1 MDERELSSRLA
12 EIKKQTSREFVQL
25 WENGPYWSVCN
36 LGGNKP
42 QDSGLFYCWGDIVG
56 YMKGGGLLGRKW
68 VTTDHLERGFK
79 FNSDMNELMPFNKS
93 MLLQRGWATER
104 VGTREY
110 NLTSARDAATVLWG
124 EAWRTPQYEE
134 FYKLVNDCDWTEQTV
149 MGVRGTRISGR
160 AKFSGKSIFL
170 PASGQA
176 VGTSSHKYVGEDGY
190 YWASTGHDGDGV
202 YQPPSFFYRSGYNHG
217 GAALHFSYDGW
228 EGKPGVSRGAYYAY
242 RNIGFV
248 IRPVLN
254 LPSEA
259 DERQKIKKAA
269 QQEQLRREREE
280 RWLSCLFSAA
290 AKLAKAD
297 GIVDESEVRVVEQLF
312 TRYSIPVTKRDQ
324 YRKVF
329 NQAIQRPSGIYAD
342 ADFIANNTTEPEAC
356 VFFYEL
362 LWDIACADGI
372 LTPEEKEILR
382 VICQNLKLPS
392 SYFDINYR
400 RREETFTEG
409 PKRRTYRRS
418 YSEDTVSPSL
428 NRAYAI
434 LGCNPNATDDE
445 ARSAYR
451 KSAKAYHPDILRANN
466 VPEDL
471 IVIANEKM
479 VRLNEAWALIR
490 KARGI

>member
-1 MDERELSSRLA
+1 MDSRETNSRLA
-12 EIKKQTSREFVQL
+12 AIRKQTQREFVQL

-36 LGGNKP
+36 LGGDRP
-42 QDSGLFYCWGDIVG
+42 QDFGLFYCWGDIVG
-56 YMKGGGLLGRKW
+56 YTRGGGLLGRKW
-68 VTTDHLERGFK
+68 VTADHLERGFK

-93 MLLQRGWATER
+93 MLLQKGWATER
-104 VGTREY
+104 VGTRDY
-110 NLTSARDAATVLWG
+110 NLTGARDAATVLWG
-124 EAWRTPQYEE
+124 KAWRMPQYEE
-134 FYKLVNDCDWTEQTV
+134 FNKLAKDCDWIEETV
-149 MGVRGTRISGR
+149 TGVRGARVSGR
-160 AKFSGKSIFL
+160 DKFSGRSIFL
-170 PASGQA
+170 PAAGKA
-176 VGTSSHKYVGEDGY
+176 DGTSSHKLVGENGF

-202 YQPPSFFYRSGYNHG
+202 CRQETFFFKGGYDHG
-217 GAALHFSYDGW
+217 GAALSFNFSGF
-228 EGKPGVSRGAYYAY
+228 PVSGLNPSAYYAW
-242 RNIGFV
+242 RNVGFV

-254 LPSEA
+254 LPSEE
-259 DERQKIKKAA
+259 DERQKYKKAE

-280 RWLSCLFSAA
+280 RWLACLFSAA

-312 TRYSIPVTKRDQ
+312 ARYNIPVAKRER

-342 ADFIANNTTEPEAC
+342 ADFIATNTTEPEAC

-362 LWDIACADGI
+362 LWDIACADRI
-372 LTPEEKEILR
+372 LTQEEKEILR
-382 VICQNLKLPS
+382 AICTNLKLPS

-400 RREETFTEG
+400 RREGTFKEG
-409 PKRRTYRRS
+409 QKRRAYQQSRQ
-418 YSEDTVSPSL
+418 ENTVSPSL
-428 NRAYAI
+428 NQAYAI
-434 LGCNPNATDDE
+434 LGCRPNVTDDE
-445 ARSAYR
+445 AKSAYR